1 MRRRT
6 IKNYR
11 QESQLFVN
19 RALTSAAFAIL
30 LLCLIVARLVDLQI
44 LSYDHFK
51 TQSRENRVKLVPLP
65 PTRGLIYDRNG
76 VLLAQN
82 LPAFSLEVTPELVDD
97 LDATIAQLAQLTD
110 ISDDDRQRFERLRR
124 ERRRFD
130 SIPIRVRLSERE
142 AARFAVNRYRFP
154 GVDIEAKLVRDY
166 PLGANTAH
174 VVGYVG
180 RINREELEQ
189 IDPSNYAGTTHIGKL
204 GVEKTYEDLLHGR
217 VGYQQVEVNA
227 KGRVLRVLE
236 SQPPV
241 PGKDLHLN
249 LDAGLQEAAFEA
261 MHDYNG
267 SAVAIDPRTGAV
279 LALVSKPGFDP
290 NLFVEGIAPSAYRA
304 LTQSPDKPMF
314 NRALRGQYPPGS
326 TIKPFIGLAGLEL
339 NAIGLQQKHFCPGFY
354 QLPGYSHKYRCWKKA
369 GHGSLNVESAITQS
383 CDVFF
388 YNLAYTLGVDRLHN
402 FLSQFGFGRPS
413 GIDLVGELGGL
424 LPSREWKR
432 NARNQPWY
440 PGETL
445 ILGIGQ
451 GYFLA
456 TPLQLA
462 TGTATLASGGQFLSP
477 RVGRYLEEP
486 GGKGAPEPIRPEV
499 RRVAWQDP
507 ANRKIVIEA
516 MRKVVEGDRGT
527 ARRIRSD
534 AYHMAGK
541 TGTAQVF
548 SVKQD
553 EEYDEDTVPRELRDH
568 ALFIAF
574 APVEDPRIAV
584 AVVVEHG
591 GHGGSVAAPVARK
604 LMDYHLLGSTQ

>member
-1 MRRRT
+1 
-6 IKNYR
+6 
-11 QESQLFVN
+11 
-19 RALTSAAFAIL
+19 
-30 LLCLIVARLVDLQI
+30 
-44 LSYDHFK
+44 
-51 TQSRENRVKLVPLP
+51 
-65 PTRGLIYDRNG
+65 
-76 VLLAQN
+76 
-82 LPAFSLEVTPELVDD
+82 
-97 LDATIAQLAQLTD
+97 
-110 ISDDDRQRFERLRR
+110 
-124 ERRRFD
+124 
-130 SIPIRVRLSERE
+130 
-142 AARFAVNRYRFP
+142 
-154 GVDIEAKLVRDY
+154 
-166 PLGANTAH
+166 
-174 VVGYVG
+174 
-180 RINREELEQ
+180 
-189 IDPSNYAGTTHIGKL
+189 
-204 GVEKTYEDLLHGR
+204 
-217 VGYQQVEVNA
+217 
-227 KGRVLRVLE
+227 
-236 SQPPV
+236 
-241 PGKDLHLN
+241 
-249 LDAGLQEAAFEA
+249 
-261 MHDYNG
+261 
-267 SAVAIDPRTGAV
+267 V